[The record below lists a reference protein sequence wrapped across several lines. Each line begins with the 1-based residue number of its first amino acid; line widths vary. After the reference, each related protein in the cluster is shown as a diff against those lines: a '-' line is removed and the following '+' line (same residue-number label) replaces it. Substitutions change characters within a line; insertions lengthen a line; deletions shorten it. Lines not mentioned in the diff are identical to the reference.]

1 VDPGFNGDAQSDVFR
16 KIYMVDATRQRRL
29 CDKLW
34 LWLLSDIVTIA
45 QWIRRIRSAAVYR
58 HNNRLKRAQGMCR

>member
-1 VDPGFNGDAQSDVFR
+1 VDPGINGDAQSDVFR

-29 CDKLW
+29 CHKLW

-45 QWIRRIRSAAVYR
+45 QWIRRRRPSAMY
-58 HNNRLKRAQGMCR
+58 